1 MPAMSCATPN
11 ARCWWCGTEGAIA
24 IRCDN
29 TARSIDRAFFNVQ
42 IEPRGPLSQ
51 ASEFRIRDTPYR
63 KLDVAAGQSDIAQF
77 TIVQLPQRFDGRPAI
92 QIGDDCVRPNPE
104 PAERSARTK
113 GNCRLGCGL
122 GHRGHRSSPVGL
134 NGKGMPPTQTPGI
147 GGGAL
152 GLIACTLL
160 SAISGLIGST

>member
-11 ARCWWCGTEGAIA
+11 ARCWLCGTDGAVA
-24 IRCDN
+24 IRRHN
-29 TARSIDRAFFNVQ
+29 TARSIDRAFFH
-42 IEPRGPLSQ
+42 RADRAAGPLAQ
-51 ASEFRIRDTPYR
+51 TSEVRIRDAPYR

-147 GGGAL
+147 SDCAL